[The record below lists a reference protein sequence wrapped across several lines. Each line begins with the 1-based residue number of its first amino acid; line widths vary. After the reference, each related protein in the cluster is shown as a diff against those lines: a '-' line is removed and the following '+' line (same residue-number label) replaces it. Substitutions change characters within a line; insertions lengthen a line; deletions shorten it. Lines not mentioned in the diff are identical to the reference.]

1 MDPTTIIGISSM
13 ATRQLLA
20 ELLARYQAA
29 TGRAVSIEAVG
40 GVDAAQRVRT
50 GEVFDLVIL
59 ADDMIEKLGAERHVV
74 VGSRVPF
81 VRSPIAMAVPA
92 GTPRP
97 DIGSEEAVRA
107 ALMSARSIGYSTG
120 PSGVHLLAVLNSWGL
135 DPAAKPGRLVQ
146 AKPGIPVATLVA
158 RGEAA
163 IGIQQLSEF
172 LGEPGIDIVGILP
185 PPVQKVTTFSI
196 GIGTRSNRVQEA
208 QAVIAHLNAPEA
220 VEIKR
225 RFGMEPA

>member
-1 MDPTTIIGISSM
+1 MDPTTITGISSM

-40 GVDAAQRVRT
+40 GVDAAKRVRA

-59 ADDMIEKLGAERHVV
+59 ADDVIEKLGAEGHVV
-74 VGSRVPF
+74 VGSRVAF

-97 DIGSEEAVRA
+97 DIGSEGAVRA
-107 ALMSARSIGYSTG
+107 ALTGARTIGYSTG
-120 PSGVHLLAVLNSWGL
+120 PSGVHLLAVLSSWGL
-135 DPAAKPGRLVQ
+135 DPVAKPGRLVQ

-185 PPVQKVTTFSI
+185 PPVQKVTTFSM
-196 GIGTRSNRVQEA
+196 GIGTRTNRVQEA
-208 QAVIAHLNAPEA
+208 QAVIAHLNTSEA

>member
-1 MDPTTIIGISSM
+1 MDPTTITGISSM

-40 GVDAAQRVRT
+40 GVDAARRVRA

-59 ADDMIEKLGAERHVV
+59 ADDVIEKLGAEGHVV
-74 VGSRVPF
+74 VSSRLAF

-97 DIGSEEAVRA
+97 DISSEGAVRA
-107 ALMSARSIGYSTG
+107 ALTSARTIGYSTG
-120 PSGVHLLAVLNSWGL
+120 PSGIHLLAVLNSWGL

-163 IGIQQLSEF
+163 IGVQQLSEF

-196 GIGTRSNRVQEA
+196 GIGTRSTRVQEA
-208 QAVIAHLNAPEA
+208 QAVITYLNASEA

>member
-1 MDPTTIIGISSM
+1 MDPTTITGISSM

-40 GVDAAQRVRT
+40 GVDAARRVRA

-59 ADDMIEKLGAERHVV
+59 ADDVIEKLGAEGHVV
-74 VGSRVPF
+74 VSSRLAF

-97 DIGSEEAVRA
+97 DINSEGAVRA
-107 ALMSARSIGYSTG
+107 ALTSARTIGYSTG
-120 PSGVHLLAVLNSWGL
+120 PSGIHLLAVLNSWGL

-163 IGIQQLSEF
+163 IGVQQLSEF

-196 GIGTRSNRVQEA
+196 GIGTRSTHVQEA
-208 QAVIAHLNAPEA
+208 QAVITYLNASEA